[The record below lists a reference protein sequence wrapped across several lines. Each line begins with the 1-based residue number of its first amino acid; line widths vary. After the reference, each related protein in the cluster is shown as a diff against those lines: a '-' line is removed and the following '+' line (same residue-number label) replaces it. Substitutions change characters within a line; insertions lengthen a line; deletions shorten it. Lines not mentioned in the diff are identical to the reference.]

1 METMEE
7 LLINDNDWEQKN
19 SNEKKVKEME
29 GANVINN
36 VEPNKK
42 REDGSGKDE
51 QQGGDI
57 QRLEI
62 DRHES
67 GIKDGYKRQP
77 S

>member
-1 METMEE
+1 MKTLEE
-7 LLINDNDWEQKN
+7 LLMNDNDWEQKN
-19 SNEKKVKEME
+19 SNEKKAKDME

-42 REDGSGKDE
+42 RGAGSRKDE

-67 GIKDGYKRQP
+67 GIKDGCKRQP